1 MLIIIKYGVTSHGT
15 GWGRDAFANTEYY
28 YGKNQKRKKVLDEI
42 K

>member
-28 YGKNQKRKKVLDEI
+28 YDWII
-42 K
+42 KHTSKC